1 MYSWRRQEVHWNPKR
16 GFRVMYIGGTVI
28 SSVEF
33 HGNMS
38 LVIFMSKC
46 PLACRYCHNVELL
59 EDNTEWSFDKIKEEI
74 DFSADF
80 LDAVVISGGEPLLQV
95 DAVIEILTYVRQI
108 GLKTKLDTSG
118 IYPDNLKKILDLDL
132 LDYVSLD
139 VKTTFPKYKKITGAN
154 VGFNVKKSMNLINE
168 SGVHL
173 EIRTTY
179 VPTLHTKKDIY
190 HLVDEIQADVYTIQ
204 QFRNKNVLDP
214 NLEKVR
220 VPNPHDLENLAREIK
235 PYFDGIVK
243 IKSAEFGEQVIN
255 WGVSC
260 LFYHFQVTILMLS
273 LVKKLELYVKH
284 GKHLLKSETGFIVTG
299 I

>member
-1 MYSWRRQEVHWNPKR
+1 MYV
-16 GFRVMYIGGTVI
+16 GGSVI

-38 LVIFMSKC
+38 LVLFMSKC

-59 EDNTEWSFDKIKEEI
+59 EDNTEKSFEEI
-74 DFSADF
+74 KHEIDSSADF
-80 LDAVVISGGEPLLQV
+80 LDAIVISGGEPLVQT

-139 VKTTFPKYKKITGAN
+139 VKTTFSKYRKITGAN
-154 VGFNVKKSMNLINE
+154 VGFKVKKSMELINE
-168 SGVHL
+168 AGVHL

-179 VPTLHTKKDIY
+179 VPTLHTKKDIRN
-190 HLVDEIQADVYTIQ
+190 LVDEIEADVYTIQ

-214 NLEKVR
+214 ALEKVE
-220 VPNPHDLENLAREIK
+220 VPNPHDLVALASEIK
-235 PYFDGIVK
+235 PYFNGVVK
-243 IKSAEFGEQVIN
+243 VKSGEFGEQI
-255 WGVSC
+255 
-260 LFYHFQVTILMLS
+260 I
-273 LVKKLELYVKH
+273 
-284 GKHLLKSETGFIVTG
+284 
-299 I
+299 